1 MNAFGLKTKIEIPG
15 LILLISL
22 ASLFNFCK
30 KEKPVL
36 KPDVE
41 TTVATEISYTTAVT
55 GGEVTNEGGAF
66 ILTRGICWNT
76 SSDPEITNTRTTQ
89 SGGLGTFTTVMTQL
103 NPNTVY
109 YVRAYATNIAG
120 TGYGNQISFTTN
132 NLGLPEL
139 TTTQITSVTKN
150 TASSGGNI
158 TADNGGFIESR
169 GVCWSTSHNPS
180 KSDNQTSD
188 NTGTGSYASI
198 ISGLS
203 PNTIYYVR
211 AFATNSVGTS
221 YGNELSF
228 KTYVVTDADG
238 NNYYAVMIGTQTW
251 MAENLKT
258 TRYRNSELIS
268 TTIPPSYNISN
279 ETNPKYQWAYNGD
292 EGNADIYGRL
302 YTWDVITDNRNVCP
316 SGWHIPTNAEWATI
330 ASAMGDITLAG
341 GKLKETGLTHW
352 ISPNTGATNE
362 TGFTALPAGIRSPS
376 GTFAGLGY
384 STQWWSST
392 EDPTYG
398 AWEWEVTYYLNALS
412 HGPNYKQV
420 GLSVRCLKD

>member
-1 MNAFGLKTKIEIPG
+1 MNAFSIKTEIEIPG

-22 ASLFNFCK
+22 AVLFNSCK

-41 TTVATEISYTTAVT
+41 TTAATEISYTTAVT
-55 GGEVTNEGGAF
+55 GGEVTNEGGAL
-66 ILTRGICWNT
+66 IITRGICWNT
-76 SSDPEITNTRTTQ
+76 SADPEITNTKTTQ
-89 SGGLGTFTTVMTQL
+89 SGGLGTFTTNMTQL

-109 YVRAYATNIAG
+109 YVRAYATNVAG
-120 TGYGNQISFTTN
+120 TGYGNQISFITN
-132 NLGLPEL
+132 KLGLPEL

-158 TADNGGFIESR
+158 TADNGGFVDSR
-169 GVCWSTSHNPS
+169 GVCWSTSANPII
-180 KSDNQTSD
+180 SDNKTSD
-188 NTGTGSYASI
+188 NTGTGSYTSS

-203 PNTIYYVR
+203 PNTTYYVR

-221 YGNELSF
+221 YGNEFSF
-228 KTYVVTDADG
+228 KTYAVIDQDG
-238 NNYYAVMIGTQTW
+238 NEYYSVSIGMQIW

-258 TRYRNSELIS
+258 TRYRNGDLIS
-268 TTIPPSYNISN
+268 TTTPPTFDIRY
-279 ETNPKYQWAYNGD
+279 ETNPKHQWAYNGD
-292 EGNADIYGRL
+292 ERNADIYGRL
-302 YTWDVITDNRNVCP
+302 YTWDVISDNRNVCP
-316 SGWHIPTNAEWATI
+316 FGWHIPTNAEWATM
-330 ASAMGDITLAG
+330 ATALGDITLAG

-362 TGFTALPAGIRSPS
+362 TGFTALPAGARGADGPF
-376 GTFAGLGY
+376 TGLGDG
-384 STQWWSST
+384 TLWWSST

-398 AWEWEVTYYLNALS
+398 AWEWQVTYYLSALS